1 MKKILF
7 YFGLLGIVFA
17 SCNQENN
24 TNTPEKNAL
33 LPENILVR
41 SEVNFKDT
49 DFEDWT
55 KGVDKSFFSHL
66 ITDVLNSDIETY
78 DAWLYPDLPYLSEIS
93 ENDIKASLA
102 KIPKH
107 NFKSLLFTE
116 KWSFDKKAF
125 RFEKEPLV
133 WTPILSYQVQVKDTV
148 QERKKV
154 IFSVQNIPNKAE
166 TRIAK
171 DIIYEVDLSDNT
183 NYKFLDLEKTAHLL
197 LDSTLTGKHTI
208 SDFFTGEPLELAVV
222 KRNLGMVSDTMDVE
236 NLETGEIEQKL
247 ITSEPNFQAIRSY
260 IFKEDWYFD
269 NQTKS
274 IRKEVKAIC
283 PILLSIDEDV
293 DGIEFT
299 RKKPIG
305 FIKMN

>member
-7 YFGLLGIVFA
+7 YFGLLGIVLA
-17 SCNQENN
+17 SCNQEKAN
-24 TNTPEKNAL
+24 TSKKNAL
-33 LPENILVR
+33 LPESILVR

-55 KGVDKSFFSHL
+55 KDVDKAFFSHL

-93 ENDIKASLA
+93 ENDIKASIA
-102 KIPKH
+102 KIPEH

-116 KWSFDKKAF
+116 KWSFDKEAF

-133 WTPILSYQVQVKDTV
+133 WTPILTYQVQLKDTV

-154 IFSVQNIPNKAE
+154 VFSIQNTPNKAE
-166 TRIAK
+166 TKIAE
-171 DIIYEVDLSDNT
+171 DIIYEVDLSDNS

-197 LDSTLTGKHTI
+197 LDSTLTGKRTI
-208 SDFFTGEPLELAVV
+208 SDFFTGEPLELAVI
-222 KRNLGMVSDTMDVE
+222 KRNLGMVSDTMEVE
-236 NLETGEIEQKL
+236 NLETGEIEQK
-247 ITSEPNFQAIRSY
+247 IIASEPNFQAIRSY
-260 IFKEDWYFD
+260 IFKEDWHFD

-283 PILLSIDEDV
+283 PILLSIDVDV